1 MRNILFFIFLASL
14 FSCKPAINQENRIE
28 EDVTFLASDTLE
40 GRQTGTKGEKE
51 AANYI
56 GVSTKQL
63 YRYRLNGKLKEYRNP
78 NNGCLRFRKV
88 DLDNFL
94 NGKQNGSR

>member
-1 MRNILFFIFLASL
+1 MKSSKILTDRQLIVKTLKQNTKLYVSIKA
-14 FSCKPAINQENRIE
+14 IE
-28 EDVTFLASDTLE
+28 EAI
-40 GRQTGTKGEKE
+40 TKRTNTNWYSNEE

-63 YRYRLNGKLKEYRNP
+63 YRYRLNGKIKEYRNP
-78 NNGCLRFRKV
+78 NNGSLRFKKS

>member
-1 MRNILFFIFLASL
+1 MKSSKILTDRQLIVKTLKQNAKIHVGL
-14 FSCKPAINQENRIE
+14 KAIE
-28 EDVTFLASDTLE
+28 EALIKRSNTNWHSNE
-40 GRQTGTKGEKE
+40 E

-63 YRYRLNGKLKEYRNP
+63 YRYRINGKIKEFRNP
-78 NNGCLRFRKV
+78 NNGCLRFRKI

>member
-1 MRNILFFIFLASL
+1 MKSSKILTDRQLIVKTLKQNAKIYVGL
-14 FSCKPAINQENRIE
+14 KAIE
-28 EDVTFLASDTLE
+28 EAL
-40 GRQTGTKGEKE
+40 TKRTNINWYSNEE